1 MERSGIIFR
10 KAGKEDVSF
19 VAQAVL
25 AAVDAGDF
33 NSVQDDERK
42 KTLDVLNGIICL
54 EGTLYSLKNVL
65 IAEVEGERAGC
76 IIAYDGARYKAL
88 KEKTFNLLKEGLGL
102 DFTGMDDEAGRGE
115 YYLDSLAVSPRFRKR
130 GIGRLLIMQALET
143 GEALGFSKAS
153 LLVLRSDKGLRGLY
167 SSLGFV
173 AEGKRM
179 CFGKEYTRMTIP
191 LH

>member
-1 MERSGIIFR
+1 M
-10 KAGKEDVSF
+10 
-19 VAQAVL
+19 
-25 AAVDAGDF
+25 
-33 NSVQDDERK
+33 
-42 KTLDVLNGIICL
+42 
-54 EGTLYSLKNVL
+54 
-65 IAEVEGERAGC
+65 
-76 IIAYDGARYKAL
+76 

-102 DFTGMDDEAGRGE
+102 DFTGMDDEAGKGE

-130 GIGRLLIMQALET
+130 GIGRLLIMQALEA

-167 SSLGFV
+167 SALGFV

-179 CFGKEYTRMTIP
+179 CFGKEYIRMTIP